1 MLRRNR
7 RAGVN
12 PLVVDAPQHADV
24 ERSASAKVWLNRQGN
39 RIDMD
44 ARDALMVG
52 TRTDGAKVARPL
64 SPHLQVYRPQLTS
77 ALSIM
82 HRITGVGLAVGAGV
96 LVWWLVAAAGSPA
109 SFATVQNVLGSWLG
123 RLFLFGWTVALFF
136 HLANGI
142 RHLWWD
148 SGRGLNLPS
157 VYSTGYMTLAATAV
171 LTLGSWVAWYVV
183 RG

>member
-1 MLRRNR
+1 
-7 RAGVN
+7 
-12 PLVVDAPQHADV
+12 
-24 ERSASAKVWLNRQGN
+24 
-39 RIDMD
+39 MD

-77 ALSIM
+77 ALSIL
-82 HRITGVGLAVGAGV
+82 HRITGVGLALGAVV
-96 LVWWLVAAAGSPA
+96 LVWWLVAAASSPQY
-109 SFATVQNVLGSWLG
+109 FDTVQSVLGSWLG

-136 HLANGI
+136 HLANGV

-157 VYSTGYMTLAATAV
+157 VYRTGYMTLAATAA
-171 LTLGSWVAWYVV
+171 LTLGTWVAWYMV